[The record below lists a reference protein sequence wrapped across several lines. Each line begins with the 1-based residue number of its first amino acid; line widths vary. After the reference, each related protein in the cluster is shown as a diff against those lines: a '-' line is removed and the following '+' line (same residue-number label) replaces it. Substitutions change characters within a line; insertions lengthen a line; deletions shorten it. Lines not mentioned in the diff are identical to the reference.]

1 MDTLQALSKVR
12 IKGHVEDFNGQP
24 MSNVNGV
31 LTPSVLDKVKILNTL
46 GQDPNSPEIQYELQ
60 RNLIYKGKVSIVNGY
75 FDFSF
80 VVPKDIALN
89 YGLESL
95 AITVTAMKL
104 MRVDMIRVLS
114 LVVLIQM
121 EFQMRRDLR

>member
-12 IKGHVEDFNGQP
+12 IKDMWKILMVNQCLFNGI
-24 MSNVNGV
+24 

-46 GQDPNSPEIQYELQ
+46 GQDPNSPEIQYEQKSHLQ
-60 RNLIYKGKVSIVNGY
+60 GKVSIVNGY

-89 YGLESL
+89 YGLGSL

-104 MRVDMIRVLS
+104 MQVDIY
-114 LVVLIQM
+114 
-121 EFQMRRDLR
+121 EFCHWWY